1 MYFVIIKKQFK
12 TKFLLNTFFALKNKH
27 LQLFEAEQIESNT
40 TEQGM
45 MCQTLKDVSYRY
57 I

>member
-1 MYFVIIKKQFK
+1 MYFVIIKEHFK

-27 LQLFEAEQIESNT
+27 LQLFEAEQIESHT

-45 MCQTLKDVSYRY
+45 MC
-57 I
+57 